1 MTKMEYLLK
10 SGLAEILKI
19 DASGITA
26 CCKGKQKT
34 SGKYIW
40 KYKNEP
46 DMAKLADELY
56 EKLNNV
62 NIDNKTN

>member
-1 MTKMEYLLK
+1 MDT
-10 SGLAEILKI
+10 
-19 DASGITA
+19 
-26 CCKGKQKT
+26 T
-34 SGKYIW
+34 STEIW